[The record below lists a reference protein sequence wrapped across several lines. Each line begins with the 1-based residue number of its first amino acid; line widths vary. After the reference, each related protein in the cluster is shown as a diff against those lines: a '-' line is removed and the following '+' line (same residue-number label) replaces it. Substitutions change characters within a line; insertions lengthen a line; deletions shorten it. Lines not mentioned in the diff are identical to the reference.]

1 MGLRSRFP
9 TLQDNLRVY
18 AVIVT
23 LIYAWTILWLF
34 WALPS
39 WLYFLTISE
48 ILPLFAYALT
58 TNLLESLLILLG
70 LNLLGALLPGKWFRD
85 SFVARS
91 FWLVAFGLGYLM
103 FFASLFRKEEDAFP
117 TQMLQWSLLIFA
129 AIFLVSLLLDR
140 VSWVRRLI
148 EKIADRLTIFLYVTI
163 PLSVI
168 ALLVVL
174 IRNAW

>member
-1 MGLRSRFP
+1 MSILGRFP
-9 TLQDNLRVY
+9 SLQDNLRVY

-34 WALPS
+34 WTLPS

-58 TNLLESLLILLG
+58 TNLLESVLLLLG

-91 FWLVAFGLGYLM
+91 FWLVSLGLGYLM
-103 FFASLFRKEEDAFP
+103 VFASLFGKEEVYP
-117 TQMLQWSLLIFA
+117 IGMLQWSPLVFA
-129 AIFLVSLLLDR
+129 AFFLISLLLDR
-140 VSWVRRLI
+140 VPRVRGLT
-148 EKIADRLTIFLYVTI
+148 ELIADRLTVFLYVAV
-163 PLSVI
+163 PLSLVS
-168 ALLVVL
+168 LLVV
-174 IRNAW
+174 IVRNVG